1 MPFPAITAVYGLCI
15 NGSTTKLYKK
25 NPGISNLSTLYR
37 LIYTVQSL
45 SRHCL
50 LRGGEG
56 QDKSAKNCQY
66 LFRGKS
72 VISNCT
78 HHHISD

>member
-1 MPFPAITAVYGLCI
+1 MEAPQNY
-15 NGSTTKLYKK
+15 TKKPQESQTYLHCTD
-25 NPGISNLSTLYR
+25 LSTLYR
-37 LIYTVQSL
+37 QSL